1 MTLCKSEERVL
12 RLNKRLECTYIA
24 LHSKERL
31 KRLMFQL
38 PFPLGLWLLLLLECQ
53 AASPSNRPAQE
64 NVQNDVEEG
73 GERERERV
81 PSGMPYGD
89 PPRVSKVYFGP
100 LSVGRIVHRV
110 VTGGYQWGVSKP
122 KFWESGSSGFFKV
135 GTILLWSS
143 FGEWFS
149 SGHRASLYD
158 VTCLKT
164 KFNHLTKAY

>member
-73 GERERERV
+73 EREREREFHQV
-81 PSGMPYGD
+81 CHMGT
-89 PPRVSKVYFGP
+89 
-100 LSVGRIVHRV
+100 HRV
-110 VTGGYQWGVSKP
+110 LARCTSV
-122 KFWESGSSGFFKV
+122 
-135 GTILLWSS
+135 
-143 FGEWFS
+143 
-149 SGHRASLYD
+149 H
-158 VTCLKT
+158 
-164 KFNHLTKAY
+164 